1 MNMDDFTMPV
11 PTEKEVDAGHR
22 TDAVRYALRYF
33 EIFPTEDHDLL
44 GTAEAIYDF
53 INGEKA

>member
-1 MNMDDFTMPV
+1 MDEFTMPV
-11 PTEKEVDAGHR
+11 PTEKEVEAQHR

-44 GTAEAIYDF
+44 ETAQALYEF